1 IIYTDS
7 ERVGIPLASL
17 LKLARAHNQH
27 LMLAHLLSPWKKRI
41 WFRLGRIQSHIAT
54 ILCHSSLQRRIMIEE
69 LGLPAEQIALIPYQV
84 EDSFRRPMSQEEGRA
99 ALEETGKT
107 PPNTPA
113 SENGRTAM
121 PSICSVG
128 LEYRDYPTLI
138 EAVRGL
144 EVQLEIAAASHWS
157 TH

>member
-1 IIYTDS
+1 ELASALQADILDWTAISEKASTRLLARIAGKAIPLAWLAFQQRRRYQIIYTDS

-84 EDSFRRPMSQEEGRA
+84 DERFWRPMSPEEARA
-99 ALEETGKT
+99 ALDETGENAS
-107 PPNTPA
+107 NTP
-113 SENGRTAM
+113 
-121 PSICSVG
+121 
-128 LEYRDYPTLI
+128 
-138 EAVRGL
+138 
-144 EVQLEIAAASHWS
+144 
-157 TH
+157 